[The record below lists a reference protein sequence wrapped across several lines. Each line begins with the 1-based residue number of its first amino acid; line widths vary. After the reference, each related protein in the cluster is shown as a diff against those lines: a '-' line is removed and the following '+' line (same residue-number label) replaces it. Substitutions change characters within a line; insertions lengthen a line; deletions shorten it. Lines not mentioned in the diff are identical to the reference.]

1 MQLRNDFK
9 YALIEEY
16 KTYWNAYDNANEFY
30 SDILS
35 TEPEMAEHFGQRR
48 LAAKGQNGYI
58 ELRLLDQNTLWF
70 IMYGKTKRA
79 LDCLEVVNKE
89 KIEYLGSKNR
99 IMVQRK
105 IIDCQ
110 NLDK

>member
-35 TEPEMAEHFGQRR
+35 TEPELVEHFGKRR
-48 LAAKGQNGYI
+48 LAAKGQNG
-58 ELRLLDQNTLWF
+58 
-70 IMYGKTKRA
+70 
-79 LDCLEVVNKE
+79 
-89 KIEYLGSKNR
+89 
-99 IMVQRK
+99 
-105 IIDCQ
+105 
-110 NLDK
+110 